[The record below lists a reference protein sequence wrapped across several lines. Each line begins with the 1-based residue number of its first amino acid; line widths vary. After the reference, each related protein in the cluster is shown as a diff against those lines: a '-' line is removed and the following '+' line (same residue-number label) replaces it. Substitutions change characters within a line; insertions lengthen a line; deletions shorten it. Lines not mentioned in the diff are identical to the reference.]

1 MARRV
6 EDDRSHGNGDPVA
19 GALQVKD
26 VSVQFG
32 GLKALDEV
40 SLDVAAGEIV
50 GVIGP
55 NGAGKTTLFNAIC
68 GFVPADAGQI
78 VWRGSSL
85 RRVPPHR
92 LTHLGIV
99 RSLQGVDLFAGL
111 TVLENVMA
119 GADPHRG
126 SGFVSTLL
134 GLPRSDRDEQALME
148 RALDVLRRVGMA
160 EAAERMPDTLPY
172 PEQKRVALARALAAE
187 PAMLMLDEPAA
198 GLGGDDIAEL
208 SDLVR
213 ELKRSMGVMVVEHRM
228 DFVLGLCD
236 RIVVLDF
243 GRLIASGTPAEI
255 RSDPNVLEAYL
266 GAAPANGEGT

>member
-92 LTHLGIV
+92 LAHLGIV

>member
-6 EDDRSHGNGDPVA
+6 EEDRSHGQRDPDE
-19 GALQVKD
+19 ALQVMD
-26 VSVQFG
+26 ISVHFG

-40 SLDVAAGEIV
+40 SLDVARGEIV

-55 NGAGKTTLFNAIC
+55 NGAGKTTLFNAVC
-68 GFVPADAGQI
+68 GFVAADAGQI

-92 LTHLGIV
+92 LAHLGIV
-99 RSLQGVDLFAGL
+99 RTLQGVGLFSGL

-119 GADPHRG
+119 GADPHRR
-126 SGFVSTLL
+126 SGFISTLL
-134 GLPRSDRDEQALME
+134 GLPRSDRDETELRE
-148 RALDVLRRVGMA
+148 RARSALGRVGMA
-160 EAAERMPDTLPY
+160 EAADRLPDTLPY

-198 GLGGDDIAEL
+198 GLDRGDIEKL
-208 SDLVR
+208 SGLIRDLR
-213 ELKRSMGVMVVEHRM
+213 RSMGVMVVEHRM
-228 DFVLGLCD
+228 DFMLGLCD
-236 RIVVLDF
+236 RIAVLDF

-255 RSDPNVLEAYL
+255 QSDPKVVEAYL
-266 GAAPANGEGT
+266 GATPANGGGN

>member
-6 EDDRSHGNGDPVA
+6 EDDRSHSNGDPVA

-26 VSVQFG
+26 VSVRFG

-92 LTHLGIV
+92 LAHLGIV
-99 RSLQGVDLFAGL
+99 RSLQGVGLFAGL

-119 GADPHRG
+119 GGDPHRG

-134 GLPRSDRDEQALME
+134 GLPRSDRDEQALRE
-148 RALDVLRRVGMA
+148 RALGVLRRVGMA
-160 EAAERMPDTLPY
+160 EAAERMPGTLPY
-172 PEQKRVALARALAAE
+172 PDQKRVALARALAAE

-213 ELKRSMGVMVVEHRM
+213 ELKRSMAVMVVEHRM

-255 RSDPNVLEAYL
+255 QSDPDVLEAYL
-266 GAAPANGEGT
+266 GAAPANGEET